1 MSCAQ
6 PTPGRSIGFALEL
19 QDLNCRHYAAQKM
32 VGLKWGNMILTHA
45 TQVIKWLDEVKAIKH
60 NKFLINYILKII
72 ISRAATEEIGEE
84 ERDM

>member
-6 PTPGRSIGFALEL
+6 PTPGAQIGFALKI
-19 QDLNCRHYAAQKM
+19 QDFNCRHYAAQKM

-45 TQVIKWLDEVKAIKH
+45 TQVIKWLNEVKAIIH
-60 NKFLINYILKII
+60 SNFLINVILKII
-72 ISRAATEEIGEE
+72 IFRAATEEIGEE